1 MKGKQHLSAF
11 NLPERIQIALGTC
24 ILITLVFLLI
34 TLLNIQEAR
43 KRFQQRASDVY
54 FQTNQQFRDVE
65 AALTSLAGLH
75 HAKDSLNT
83 TELISFTQELL
94 DAYPQ
99 VDAVFYLPLISDSD
113 VVEYQLSM
121 EDSGYPGF
129 NIQESSIHRTPAESD
144 KNNYL
149 PIQFIEPLTPETA
162 ELQGVD
168 LLTDDRL
175 RPTLQHAFLNGGT
188 IFSGTVELLRNKPRI
203 YGFRA
208 VYQGYFMPETREKR
222 LNQTLGVFMV
232 EIDPNHFFQN
242 IVNCSPEMKTR
253 IMLGTVEDRTNSDIL
268 FSNQPAKDSGPLN
281 PILPTLEYTAQLS
294 RTDQPLILELFSK
307 ITPNDLH
314 PLKTASILL
323 ATAFLMGAAIQM
335 LRLKRIARI
344 KERKAQ
350 DMTFFQRARAEATLY
365 SIGEAVIT
373 TDIHGMVEYM
383 NPIAERLT
391 GWSQEAANRK
401 SLITLFKL
409 VDEQSGRV
417 FPNPIDRCLANSQS
431 YSEERALMVR
441 TDGETLAV
449 ANTTAL
455 IRDRMGKIGGIVLI
469 IRDIRLEELTQQMT
483 FLANHDPLTH
493 LANRRA
499 FERSLK
505 QAVESVKKEGNV
517 HALCYID
524 LDHFKII
531 NDSCGHLEGDRLL
544 AQVTSRLK
552 DHVRK
557 SDLLARLGGDEFAL
571 LLNSCPLPKA
581 TEIAELIRKDIKGL
595 KLHCEDKVFS
605 ISTSIG
611 IAAIGSNVITVNEVL
626 QAADNACYVAKE
638 KGRNRIHLYHPDDQ
652 TLAKRRG
659 EIRWIERIQDGLHE
673 SSFALFL
680 QPMRALD
687 QDQNKPEI
695 HEFLLRLPSDKNSF
709 ASPSPLIHSAE
720 RYNKMFDIDCWVIRH
735 AFQTIHSH
743 LQRRPDQQA
752 NNIYS
757 INISGQSLGHP
768 DLIPYI
774 RDESEQWGI
783 SPANICFEITET
795 SMVANIDQ
803 ALTLMNELRSIGYSM
818 ALDDFGTGLSSFS
831 YLKKLPFDFLKIDG
845 SFVKDISSD
854 PVDRAMV
861 DTINH
866 IGQVL
871 QMRTIAEWVE
881 DSATLSIL
889 CDIGVDFAQG
899 FFIEDPQQVYPPHL
913 GNVADKSVS

>member
-1 MKGKQHLSAF
+1 MKDKQHISAF
-11 NLPERIQIALGTC
+11 NIQERAWIALGSGVLTA
-24 ILITLVFLLI
+24 LIFLLI
-34 TLLNIQEAR
+34 TQLNLQEAT
-43 KRFQQRASDVY
+43 KRFQQRAGDVY
-54 FQTNQQFRDVE
+54 FQTNQQFRDVD
-65 AALTSLAGLH
+65 AALASLVGLH
-75 HAKDSLNT
+75 HANDSLNT

-99 VDAVFYLPLISDSD
+99 IDTVFYLPLIADSD

-129 NIQESSIHRTPAESD
+129 NIHDSSMHRIPAESD
-144 KNNYL
+144 KDAYL
-149 PIQFIEPLTPETA
+149 PIQFIEPLSPEIA

-168 LLTDDRL
+168 LLTDERL
-175 RPTLQHAFLNGGT
+175 KSTLQDTFLNGGT
-188 IFSGTVELLRNKPRI
+188 IFSGTVELLINKPRI

-208 VYQGYFMPETREKR
+208 VYQGYFMPETREER
-222 LNQTLGVFMV
+222 LNQALGVFVV
-232 EIDPNHFFQN
+232 EINPKHFFQN
-242 IVNCSPEMKTR
+242 LINCSPKMGAR
-253 IMLGTVEDRTNSDIL
+253 ITLGTIEDRTDNDIL
-268 FSNQPAKDSGPLN
+268 FSSQPAEVLDPLRSS
-281 PILPTLEYTAQLS
+281 LPTLEYTAHLS
-294 RTDQPLILELFSK
+294 WTDQLLDLDLSSK
-307 ITPNDLH
+307 ITSKDLH

-323 ATAFLMGAAIQM
+323 ATIFLLGATIQM

-350 DMTFFQRARAEATLY
+350 DIIFVQRARAEATLH

-373 TDIHGMVEYM
+373 TDIHGRIEYM

-391 GWSQEAANRK
+391 GWSQETANRK
-401 SLITLFKL
+401 SLLTLFKL
-409 VDEQSGRV
+409 VDEQSGRA
-417 FPNPIDRCLANSQS
+417 FPNPIERCLANSQS

-455 IRDRMGKIGGIVLI
+455 IKDRAGEVSGIVLI

-483 FLANHDPLTH
+483 FLANHDPLTQ
-493 LANRRA
+493 LANRRS
-499 FERSLK
+499 FEKSLK
-505 QAVESVKKEGNV
+505 QAVENVKKEGDV

-531 NDSCGHLEGDRLL
+531 NDTCGHLEGDRLL

-557 SDLLARLGGDEFAL
+557 SDLLARLGGDEFTL
-571 LLNSCPLPKA
+571 LLNNCPLPKA
-581 TEIAELIRKDIKGL
+581 TEIAELIRKDIKNL
-595 KLHCEDKVFS
+595 KLHCDDKVFS

-611 IAAIGSNVITVNEVL
+611 IAAIDNNVISADEVL
-626 QAADNACYVAKE
+626 QAADNACYAAKE
-638 KGRNRIHLYHPDDQ
+638 QGRNRIHLFHPDDK
-652 TLAKRRG
+652 THAIKRG
-659 EIRWIERIQDGLHE
+659 EIRWIEKIQNGLHE

-680 QPMRALD
+680 QSMRALD
-687 QDQNKPEI
+687 QDQKIPEI
-695 HEFLLRLPSDKNSF
+695 HEFLLRLPSNKNSF

-735 AFQTIHSH
+735 AFQTIHSQFKKH
-743 LQRRPDQQA
+743 PEKKA

-774 RDESEQWGI
+774 RNESEQWKI

-803 ALTLMNELRSIGYSM
+803 ALTLMHELRSIGYSM
-818 ALDDFGTGLSSFS
+818 ALDNFGTGLSSFS
-831 YLKKLPFDFLKIDG
+831 YLKKLPFDFLKING
-845 SFVKDISSD
+845 SSIKEISSD
-854 PVDRAMV
+854 PVDKAMV

-881 DSATLSIL
+881 DSATLSIVR
-889 CDIGVDFAQG
+889 DIGVDFAQG
-899 FFIEDPQQVYPPHL
+899 YFIEDPRQVYPPPL
-913 GNVADKSVS
+913 GSVADKSI